1 MYPNPYGANAYT
13 QASQNV
19 SPMKA
24 VIMLYEGLIRLI
36 GEAKTHHENGDF
48 EARFHAVE
56 KASRIVL
63 GLQGQL
69 DFDNGGDIS
78 PILHE
83 FYDTLF
89 MRMMQINSREPE
101 KVFVDVIS
109 SITEMKKTW
118 EEVAKKTENDHRE
131 SGVSDQSKY
140 PSDKGMAEGM
150 PSGSSFN
157 V

>member
-1 MYPNPYGANAYT
+1 MYPNPYGANAYS

-24 VIMLYEGLIRLI
+24 IVMLYEGLLRLI

-56 KASRIVL
+56 KASRVVL

-69 DFDNGGDIS
+69 DFENGGDIS
-78 PILHE
+78 PALHE

-89 MRMMQINSREPE
+89 LRMMQINSRQPE
-101 KVFVDVIS
+101 AVFEDVIQ
-109 SITEMKKTW
+109 SIVEMKQTW
-118 EEVAKKTENDHRE
+118 EEVAQQTEGKSTPPGSTQSGGYGMEGE
-131 SGVSDQSKY
+131 SHKNASI
-140 PSDKGMAEGM
+140 
-150 PSGSSFN
+150 N

>member
-1 MYPNPYGANAYT
+1 MYPNPYGASAYS

-24 VIMLYEGLIRLI
+24 IIMLYEGLLRLI
-36 GEAKTHHENGDF
+36 GEAKKHHENGDF

-69 DFDNGGDIS
+69 DFENGGDIS
-78 PILHE
+78 PALHE

-89 MRMMQINSREPE
+89 LRMMQINSRQPE
-101 KVFVDVIS
+101 AVFKDVVQ
-109 SITEMKKTW
+109 SITEMKQTW
-118 EEVAKKTENDHRE
+118 EEVARQTE
-131 SGVSDQSKY
+131 GK
-140 PSDKGMAEGM
+140 PA
-150 PSGSSFN
+150 PSGSAPSGGYGVESDSHKSSSIN